1 MRDMAL
7 QFEVIRD
14 KETIHR
20 ELLQSKTVGYQL
32 AVCYR
37 DEQNLNVKICNV
49 IDIVQNADRVVV
61 SLKSESSEH
70 GEIMVGLE
78 TIESIYP
85 IHMFQK

>member
-7 QFEVIRD
+7 HFEVIRD
-14 KETIHR
+14 KETIHS
-20 ELLQSKTVGYQL
+20 ELLQSKTMGYQL

-49 IDIVQNADRVVV
+49 VDIVQNPGRIVVT
-61 SLKSESSEH
+61 LRSESNEN
-70 GEIMVGLE
+70 GEIEVGLE